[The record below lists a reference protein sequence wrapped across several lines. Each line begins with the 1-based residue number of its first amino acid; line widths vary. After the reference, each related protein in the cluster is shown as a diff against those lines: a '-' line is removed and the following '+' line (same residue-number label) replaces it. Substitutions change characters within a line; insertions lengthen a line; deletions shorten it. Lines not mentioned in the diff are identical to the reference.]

1 MALGG
6 NMKVLGCQIY
16 EKAKGLRDIQIIILI
31 MASSERER
39 LMERVC
45 IHGLMERCMMGS
57 GFKAVSRAMEFGEES
72 IMIIILVNGFSQ
84 KHMDMECIIGQMVIG
99 MRGSGG

>member
-1 MALGG
+1 
-6 NMKVLGCQIY
+6 
-16 EKAKGLRDIQIIILI
+16 
-31 MASSERER
+31 
-39 LMERVC
+39 
-45 IHGLMERCMMGS
+45 MMGS

-72 IMIIILVNGFSQ
+72 IMIIILVNGFSL